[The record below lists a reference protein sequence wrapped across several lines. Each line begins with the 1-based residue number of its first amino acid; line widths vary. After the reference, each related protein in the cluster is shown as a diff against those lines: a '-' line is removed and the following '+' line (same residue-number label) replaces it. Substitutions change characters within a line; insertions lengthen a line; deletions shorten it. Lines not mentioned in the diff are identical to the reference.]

1 MVFKNG
7 DCVPFYRFL
16 IEYSKEFN
24 CEPKDI
30 RFDFKYRNGC
40 TEYNMNPLD
49 FGDGFD
55 RVKSRYDG
63 RGFWMMNMINIVMTE
78 PPIIEK
84 DGLTFR
90 AYPNKI
96 KK

>member
-1 MVFKNG
+1 MTFKDG
-7 DCVPFYRFL
+7 ERVPFYRFL

-30 RFDFKYRNGC
+30 RFDFEYKNGR
-40 TEYNMNPLD
+40 TEYNMKPLD
-49 FGDGFD
+49 FRGRFD
-55 RVKSRYDG
+55 RVESRYDD
-63 RGFWMMNMINIVMTE
+63 RGFWMMNMIDIVMTE

-84 DGLTFR
+84 DGLMFR
-90 AYPNKI
+90 VYPNKI